1 MFKLIA
7 IRPLKGCRES
17 ALKCL
22 RIGQLYYFCNDY
34 IIMDGGIRM
43 RDEYVKPLPE
53 DFFTT
58 AESKRL
64 RVNISA
70 VVGMNGDG
78 KSTLIE
84 LAMRLIN
91 NCAKHYRLTDKDRL
105 LRIEEV
111 KAELYYQIDNEVY
124 VIREAEDEDYPSLM
138 KYADLSDH
146 DVKEWKKL
154 MTKVQGVKR
163 DENLFYT
170 IVSNYSHYAYNT
182 GDFRDEWNESIK
194 WDEDESE
201 QCWLYSLF
209 HKNDGYLAPI
219 TIHPYRFKGNID
231 INKETDLT
239 MQRLMALYIQE
250 PNPKDNEESFR
261 RIGEKDAD
269 ILRLT
274 DEGQSKL
281 HERSIVKFFKDVKS
295 VSALKTI
302 ISKIEEC
309 IKKYDYLV
317 VEDLQDNKIEVVE
330 QCLELI
336 ADDTDAVYQAY
347 LNDMMAWVS
356 KRRKL
361 YSSKSDLRL
370 FLNAMLKFNHNVK
383 ETQLPYMR
391 LVKRFKKY
399 DKLNINQLKR
409 LRMVYEVARLWNY
422 PTEILTKDYSELSDI
437 ERCQHYIVY
446 KIIDICRTYPK
457 YRDMMDEGDGGWNGR
472 GLVLQS
478 GVIADTIGALKQDDS
493 HVTLKLRQCLNFIEK
508 RKKEDE
514 NIFEKLDKK
523 TKSQK
528 LREANIGSLLVRF
541 DDLKSYYDE
550 GPFPLFLLPPPIYK
564 SEPLYKPKE
573 GEVWIPYRFLSSG
586 EKQLLQ
592 NMGAMLYH
600 LRNIDSVADDKKR
613 YENVNIFLEE
623 IELYFH
629 PEYQRKIVKML
640 LEKIYAINFQHIKRI
655 NIVFVTHSP
664 FILSDIPLCNV
675 LFLKEGKP
683 YMEGMQEN
691 TFGANIHGMLRNGF
705 FLPSLPMGEFAHEKI
720 NILFERLNG
729 FKLDGRNRE
738 QAEWFYSNIMRV
750 GEPYLR
756 EQLMRLYNM
765 HYPANYD

>member
-7 IRPLKGCRES
+7 LRPLKGCRES

-22 RIGQLYYFCNDY
+22 KIGQMYYFCNDY
-34 IIMDGGIRM
+34 IITEDGIRM

-58 AESKRL
+58 TESKGL

-105 LRIEEV
+105 LRIENI

-124 VIREAEDEDYPSLM
+124 VIREAEDEDYTSLM
-138 KYADLSDH
+138 KYADLSNH

-163 DENLFYT
+163 NDNLFYT

-182 GDFRDEWNESIK
+182 GDFKDEWNENIK

-201 QCWLYSLF
+201 QCWLYNLF
-209 HKNDGYLAPI
+209 HKNDGYLAPM

-231 INKETDLT
+231 INRETDLT

-302 ISKIEEC
+302 ISKIEDC
-309 IKKYDYLV
+309 IKKYDELV
-317 VEDLQDNKIEVVE
+317 VEDLQDNKIDVVE

-336 ADDTDAVYQAY
+336 ADDKDAAYQTY
-347 LNDMMAWVS
+347 LDDMMAWVS

-370 FLNAMLKFNHNVK
+370 FLSA
-383 ETQLPYMR
+383 
-391 LVKRFKKY
+391 
-399 DKLNINQLKR
+399 
-409 LRMVYEVARLWNY
+409 
-422 PTEILTKDYSELSDI
+422 LT
-437 ERCQHYIVY
+437 
-446 KIIDICRTYPK
+446 
-457 YRDMMDEGDGGWNGR
+457 
-472 GLVLQS
+472 
-478 GVIADTIGALKQDDS
+478 
-493 HVTLKLRQCLNFIEK
+493 
-508 RKKEDE
+508 
-514 NIFEKLDKK
+514 
-523 TKSQK
+523 
-528 LREANIGSLLVRF
+528 
-541 DDLKSYYDE
+541 
-550 GPFPLFLLPPPIYK
+550 
-564 SEPLYKPKE
+564 
-573 GEVWIPYRFLSSG
+573 
-586 EKQLLQ
+586 
-592 NMGAMLYH
+592 
-600 LRNIDSVADDKKR
+600 
-613 YENVNIFLEE
+613 
-623 IELYFH
+623 
-629 PEYQRKIVKML
+629 
-640 LEKIYAINFQHIKRI
+640 
-655 NIVFVTHSP
+655 
-664 FILSDIPLCNV
+664 
-675 LFLKEGKP
+675 
-683 YMEGMQEN
+683 
-691 TFGANIHGMLRNGF
+691 
-705 FLPSLPMGEFAHEKI
+705 
-720 NILFERLNG
+720 
-729 FKLDGRNRE
+729 
-738 QAEWFYSNIMRV
+738 IM
-750 GEPYLR
+750 
-756 EQLMRLYNM
+756 
-765 HYPANYD
+765 